1 MLAQGTADTA
11 IAARRKLSL
20 VIPVYY
26 NAESL
31 PELAKALQWLEGEL
45 DKRGID
51 LDLVFVDDG
60 SGDHSLIELLKIKAS
75 RPASKVVKLTRN
87 FGVVQAVRAG
97 LRYVTG
103 DAVAFMSADLQ
114 DPVEQVLAMVDAWL
128 GGSRYVLSER
138 RKRADPVF
146 SRIMSAIYYALLRFF
161 VAPDFPRRGY
171 DLRLL
176 DASVAKLHSSVP
188 SYVNPMVFEFWLGFQ
203 PTVLEYDRPERRHG
217 KSRWTFRKKF
227 NFLLDTILGFS
238 VRPLRFFSA
247 IGAVVAVLSV
257 LYGIKIIVHTIIVG
271 GEIPGF
277 PTLATLLAFFCS
289 LILLML
295 GIIGEYIWRIFDQVT
310 HRPESVIDEL
320 YL

>member
-1 MLAQGTADTA
+1 MLAQGTAETA
-11 IAARRKLSL
+11 IAGRRKLSV

-31 PELAKALQWLEGEL
+31 PELAKALDWLETEL
-45 DKRGID
+45 GNRQVD
-51 LDLVFVDDG
+51 LELIFVDDG
-60 SGDHSLIELLKIKAS
+60 SGDHSLVELLRIKGA
-75 RPASKVVKLTRN
+75 RPASKVIKLTRN

-97 LRYVTG
+97 LRYVSG
-103 DAVAFMSADLQ
+103 DAVVFMSADLQ

-128 GGSRYVLSER
+128 AGSRYVLSAR
-138 RKRADPVF
+138 RKRADPVL
-146 SRIMSAIYYALLRFF
+146 SRITAALYYALLRFF
-161 VAPDFPRRGY
+161 VVPDFPRGGY

-176 DASVAKLHSSVP
+176 DGAIAKQHASVP
-188 SYVNPMVFEFWLGFQ
+188 SYVNPMVFEFWLGFK

-238 VRPLRFFSA
+238 VRPLRVFSA
-247 IGAVVAVLSV
+247 IGAAVAVVSV
-257 LYGIKIIVHTIIVG
+257 LYGLKLIITTAIQG
-271 GEIPGF
+271 GGMPGF
-277 PTLATLLAFFCS
+277 PTLATMLAFFSS

-295 GIIGEYIWRIFDQVT
+295 GIIGEYIWRIFDRVT

-320 YL
+320 YF

>member
-1 MLAQGTADTA
+1 MLTQETGDTA
-11 IAARRKLSL
+11 IASRRKLS
-20 VIPVYY
+20 VIIPVYY

-31 PELAKALQWLEGEL
+31 PELAKALQWLESEL
-45 DKRGID
+45 AKRGLD

-60 SGDHSLIELLKIKAS
+60 SGDHSLAELLKIKRA

-97 LRYVTG
+97 MRYITG
-103 DAVAFMSADLQ
+103 DAVVFMSADLQ
-114 DPVEQVLAMVDAWL
+114 DPVEHVLAMVDAWL
-128 GGSRYVLSER
+128 GGSRYVLSAR
-138 RKRADPVF
+138 RKRADPLF
-146 SRIMSAIYYALLRFF
+146 SRIMAGIYYALLRFF

-176 DASVAKLHSSVP
+176 DREIAKQHASVP
-188 SYVNPMVFEFWLGFQ
+188 SYVNPMVFEFWLGFR

-238 VRPLRFFSA
+238 VRPLRIFSA
-247 IGAVVAVLSV
+247 MGVIVAVLSV
-257 LYGIKIIVHTIIVG
+257 LYGLNLIVHTLITG
-271 GEIPGF
+271 GDMPGF
-277 PTLATLLAFFCS
+277 PTLATLLAFFSS

-310 HRPESVIDEL
+310 HRPESVIDEV
-320 YL
+320 YF